1 MTPSLQESWLLP
13 LVIYSCLSL
22 SLFEYPSMM
31 LPTLPS
37 ITFFLE
43 IIIVIICHFFFY
55 LLLLLL
61 LLPSNYHFIMLCLP
75 CCFFHL
81 FIFIFHFILL
91 LLFALRI
98 FRCANFLL
106 LCCFSLSVCVSLNY
120 LKCTFFLAF
129 IVGSRL
135 LLTLQKAPRHLF
147 TLLPFL
153 ASSSSVVF
161 SLSTPFGLDLSVDA
175 F

>member
-55 LLLLLL
+55 CFWCSLTIILLCSVY
-61 LLPSNYHFIMLCLP
+61 PVVFSTYSFSYFILFC
-75 CCFFHL
+75 CCFLPYAFS
-81 FIFIFHFILL
+81 
-91 LLFALRI
+91 AVRI
-98 FRCANFLL
+98 FFFCAVF
-106 LCCFSLSVCVSLNY
+106 LSVCVSLNY

-153 ASSSSVVF
+153 VSCSSVVF

-175 F
+175 L

>member
-1 MTPSLQESWLLP
+1 
-13 LVIYSCLSL
+13 
-22 SLFEYPSMM
+22 MM

-98 FRCANFLL
+98 SAVRIFFFCAVF
-106 LCCFSLSVCVSLNY
+106 LSVCVSLNY

-161 SLSTPFGLDLSVDA
+161 SLSTPFGLDLSVDS